1 MKKTLKKLVL
11 DRETI
16 KPLQPED
23 LSSVNGGEAVAGAI
37 MTVLPG
43 PGPSVGLVCSN
54 CTPPFNPRPTPSL
67 PRPNPLSLPQDRF
80 PRR

>member
-16 KPLQPED
+16 KPLQGED
-23 LSSVNGGEAVAGAI
+23 LDAVNGGGIVQ
-37 MTVLPG
+37 PG

-54 CTPPFNPRPTPSL
+54 CAPPFPRPNPNPNPISL